1 MSALSRLPGTRRR
14 TGPAGPAGPAGAA
27 GAAGQYGRSGRPA
40 SARVLELVARHA
52 PALALVL
59 VFVLP
64 LLVCVT
70 TAFMTQAQAGTGS
83 LWPRPWTFDNFGSV
97 FAAIPFGRALL
108 NTVLYAVLSA
118 VGVLVSSVPVAY
130 ALARMRWRGRKAT
143 FLVVLATMMIPAQVT
158 SLPLYVLYSDLGWVG
173 TLKPLIVPSFF
184 GDAFSI
190 FLLRQFFLTLPESVF
205 EAARVDGAGELRIL
219 TSLVL
224 PMVRPAL
231 AAVGLFA
238 FLFAWND
245 FYNPLLYTGNSTD
258 GQTLAVA
265 LTTIARTAHESAYQ
279 LQMAASLMFLAPV
292 LLIFAMAQK
301 VFIEGVTMTG
311 VKG

>member
-1 MSALSRLPGTRRR
+1 MSAPTGIAARLPGTRRR
-14 TGPAGPAGPAGAA
+14 TPATGPAGAA
-27 GAAGQYGRSGRPA
+27 AGGPA
-40 SARVLELVARHA
+40 GERREASRFLELVGRHA
-52 PALALVL
+52 PAMALAL

-64 LLVCVT
+64 LLVALT
-70 TAFMTQAQAGTGS
+70 TAFMTQNQAGTGS
-83 LWPRPWTFDNFGSV
+83 LWPRPWTGGNFGAV
-97 FAAIPFGRALL
+97 FSAIPFGRALW

-118 VGVLVSSVPVAY
+118 VGVLLSSVPVAY
-130 ALARMRWRGRKAT
+130 ALARMRWRGRRAA

-173 TLKPLIVPSFF
+173 SLKPLIVPSFF

-190 FLLRQFFLTLPESVF
+190 FLLRQFFLTLPESIF

-265 LTTIARTAHESAYQ
+265 LTTIARTGHESAYQ

-292 LLIFAMAQK
+292 LVIFALAQR